1 MPHLEILIGDRVV
14 GSNTRVYVV
23 AEIGI
28 NHGGSVTQAIKL
40 IDAAADAGADA
51 VKFQTFRT
59 ERLMVATRDR
69 FAQQEEGSETAYQL
83 FRRLELSWED
93 YEKLKKHADER
104 NVSFLSTPFDEES
117 ADLLE
122 RIGVP
127 AFKIASSDVTHLP
140 LLKHV
145 AVKNKPI
152 LLSTGMSFLS
162 EVAEAVWALKSA
174 GATEILLLHCVSSYP
189 APAEALNLRTIQTM
203 RDYFDLP
210 VGYSDHTEGILLPIV
225 AVSLGA
231 VLIEKHFTIDKNARG
246 PDHKLSMDP
255 EELKALV
262 CSVRSAESSLG
273 DGRKC
278 PSACEAENRLL
289 SRRSIVASVDIR
301 AHETIAP
308 WMLGFK
314 RPGSGIEPKQAER
327 IVGMKARRNISRDT
341 LLQWDDL
348 EPSLGHERDESGGLA
363 EHLNNLSAK

>member
-1 MPHLEILIGDRVV
+1 MPHHEILIGDTVI
-14 GSNTRVYVV
+14 GNSTRVYVV

-28 NHGGSVTQAIKL
+28 NHGGSLSQAMKL

-59 ERLMVATRDR
+59 ERLMIPNRDR
-69 FAQQEEGSETAYQL
+69 LAQQEETAFQL
-83 FRRLELSWED
+83 FRRLELGGED
-93 YEKLKKHADER
+93 YEKLKQQADDR
-104 NVSFLSTPFDEES
+104 NISFFSTPFDEES
-117 ADLLE
+117 ADLLD

-127 AFKIASSDVTHLP
+127 AFKIASSDVTHTP
-140 LLKHV
+140 LLRHIAAK
-145 AVKNKPI
+145 KKPV

-162 EVAEAVWALKSA
+162 EIAEAVWTLKTS
-174 GATEILLLHCVSSYP
+174 GASEILLLHCVSSYP
-189 APAEALNLRTIQTM
+189 APADSLNLRAIQTM

-210 VGYSDHTEGILLPIV
+210 VGYSDHTEGILLPLV

-231 VLIEKHFTIDKNARG
+231 VVIEKHFTIDKQARG

-255 EELKALV
+255 DELGALV
-262 CSVRSAESSLG
+262 RSIRSVESSLG

-278 PSACEAENRLL
+278 PAACEAENRLL

-301 AHETIAP
+301 AHETVAP

-314 RPGSGIEPKQAER
+314 RPGTGIEPKQAEK
-327 IVGMKARRNISRDT
+327 ILGMKVRRNICRDT

-348 EPSLGHERDESGGLA
+348 SPSLGHERDEAGSLV
-363 EHLNNLSAK
+363 ENLNHPYAK

>member
-1 MPHLEILIGDRVV
+1 MPHHEILIGDRVV
-14 GSNTRVYVV
+14 GSNSRVYVV

-28 NHGGSVTQAIKL
+28 NHGGSVTQALKL
-40 IDAAADAGADA
+40 VDAAADAGADA

-59 ERLMVATRDR
+59 DRLMVATRDR
-69 FAQQEEGSETAYQL
+69 FAQQDDGAETAYQL
-83 FRRLELSWED
+83 FRRLELGWED
-93 YEKLKKHADER
+93 YEKLKQHADER
-104 NVSFLSTPFDEES
+104 KVSFLSTPFDEES
-117 ADLLE
+117 ADLLD

-127 AFKIASSDVTHLP
+127 AFKIASSDVTHTP

-145 AVKNKPI
+145 AGKNKPV

-162 EVAEAVWALKSA
+162 EVAEAVWTLKTA

-189 APAEALNLRTIQTM
+189 APPESLNLRAIQTM

-210 VGYSDHTEGILLPIV
+210 VGYSDHTEGILLPLV

-231 VLIEKHFTIDKNARG
+231 VLVEKHFTIDKQARG

-255 EELKALV
+255 DELRSLV
-262 CSVRSAESSLG
+262 RSIRSAEASLG

-278 PSACEAENRLL
+278 PSTCEAENRLL

-301 AHETIAP
+301 AHETVVP

-314 RPGSGIEPKQAER
+314 RPGSGIEPKQGER

-348 EPSLGHERDESGGLA
+348 EPSLGHERDETGGLL
-363 EHLNNLSAK
+363 EHMNNISVK